1 MTQRI
6 RIGLAGAGRMGQIHA
21 ASLSA
26 RCPTAR
32 LACVFDADADT
43 DTDTDADRGRRMAE
57 RLGVPWARAAHFDN
71 TGRERQ

>member
-6 RIGLAGAGRMGQIHA
+6 RIGLAGAARMGQIHA

-26 RCPTAR
+26 RCPSAQV
-32 LACVFDADADT
+32 ACVFDTGAG
-43 DTDTDADRGRRMAE
+43 RGRRAAE
-57 RLGVPWARAAHFDN
+57 RFGVPWARNSLFYN

>member
-6 RIGLAGAGRMGQIHA
+6 RIGLAGAARIAQIHA

-26 RCPTAR
+26 RCPSAQ
-32 LACVFDADADT
+32 LACVFDAGAG
-43 DTDTDADRGRRMAE
+43 RGRRAAE
-57 RLGVPWARAAHFDN
+57 RSGVPRARAAHFDN